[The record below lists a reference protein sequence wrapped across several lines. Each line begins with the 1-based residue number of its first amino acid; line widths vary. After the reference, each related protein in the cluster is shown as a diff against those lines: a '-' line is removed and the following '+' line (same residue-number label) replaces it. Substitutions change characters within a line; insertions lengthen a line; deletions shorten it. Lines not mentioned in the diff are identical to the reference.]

1 MASWLRRLDPRVPSV
16 AITVALASFHTS
28 LLVLVIVL
36 LAYLGGGLGDAL
48 ADLNTVVGLGLF
60 VYLWVITWV
69 TSAGALRR
77 LGWPRHFGI
86 ERVMEAG
93 AIWGGFTG
101 ATSVA
106 VPGTIAVV
114 AAFVVGVATLNGN
127 TLFAALLFVP
137 FTVIGSL
144 LAFAVGA
151 VLGLAFG
158 LIDTLLFAA
167 SRPAAEAAV
176 TGSTAS
182 EDEH

>member
-36 LAYLGGGLGDAL
+36 LAYLGGGLGEAL

-60 VYLWVITWV
+60 VYLWAITWV

-77 LGWPRHFGI
+77 LGWPRHVGI
-86 ERVMEAG
+86 EGVMEAG

-101 ATSVA
+101 AAFFA
-106 VPGTIAVV
+106 VPGTIVV
-114 AAFVVGVATLNGN
+114 VVLLVVGVATLDGN
-127 TLFAALLFVP
+127 TLFAALLFAP
-137 FTVIGSL
+137 FAVIGSL

-167 SRPAAEAAV
+167 SRPLAEGAV

-182 EDEH
+182 EREH